1 MGDKENSFEFNF
13 TLSCEVSVGK
23 RVFVILGDSLVEVVV
38 FIFSDIGLVTEPDG
52 FDLVNG
58 FPFPDLFSNCL
69 GLFLFFLSFFV
80 YCFLAFIS
88 NFSIILWLFLLS
100 IFSGGLFLFFNLL
113 SDLLGDEKFD
123 WVLDEFRVFL
133 N

>member
-58 FPFPDLFSNCL
+58 FPFPDLFSDCL
-69 GLFLFFLSFFV
+69 GLLLFFFGFFV
-80 YCFLAFIS
+80 DIFFTLIGD
-88 NFSIILWLFLLS
+88 FSIILCLISLS
-100 IFSGGLFLFFNLL
+100 ISSWFFNLL
-113 SDLLGDEKFD
+113 FNFLSDLLRDEKFD
-123 WVLDEFRVFL
+123 WVLDEL
-133 N
+133 